1 MRHTGDNR
9 MACFARIM
17 VVDIGAIPLDIG
29 VGYHGVMDTLVKPGG
44 QPHDFEIQPRQS
56 LRM

>member
-1 MRHTGDNR
+1 
-9 MACFARIM
+9 M
-17 VVDIGAIPLDIG
+17 VVDIGQTRHDV
-29 VGYHGVMDTLVKPGG
+29 VGGHYGGGQFDNDFETTAWG